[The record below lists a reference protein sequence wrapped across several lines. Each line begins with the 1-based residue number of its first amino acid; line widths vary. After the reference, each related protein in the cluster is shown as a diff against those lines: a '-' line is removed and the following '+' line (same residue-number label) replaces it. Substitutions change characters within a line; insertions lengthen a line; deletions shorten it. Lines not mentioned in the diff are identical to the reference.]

1 MTNMNRNLIYPL
13 AFLFLTVSFFSCSK
27 EYSSETGAFTTAK
40 GTLHDNSG
48 SCYPSSVVGNYYSGI
63 TLKDSNYV
71 ELQVNVTTAGNY
83 TIATDTVNGFFFKDA
98 GIFSSTGLQTI
109 KLKGSGKP
117 LLNQNTDFLVIFDST
132 ICTFTVSVEDST
144 GSTGGG
150 TNSDTAW
157 HFSESGRYFH
167 GAIDTA
173 FTFDTTVQGQSFK
186 ILQIQGSTAGDSVL
200 LIGFTIVGGV
210 ITPGV
215 YTTNTFALFRFLG
228 SYDDNDTV
236 YSANPLIPMVNTLIV
251 VTSYN
256 ATTKIIQ
263 GSFSG
268 TAKDKN
274 KNTVTISAGKFE
286 AKLD

>member
-1 MTNMNRNLIYPL
+1 MNRNLIYSL
-13 AFLFLTVSFFSCSK
+13 VFLLLSVSFFSCSK

-48 SCYPSSVVGNYYSGI
+48 NCYPSTVIGNYYTGV
-63 TLKDSNYV
+63 TLNDSNYL

-83 TIATDTVNGFFFKDA
+83 NIVTDTVNGFFFKDA
-98 GIFSSTGLQTI
+98 GIFSSTGVKTI
-109 KLKGSGKP
+109 QLKSSGKP
-117 LLNQNTDFLVIFDST
+117 VFNQNTDFLVIFDST

-144 GSTGGG
+144 GSSGGG
-150 TNSDTAW
+150 STTGSAW
-157 HFSESGRYFH
+157 QFTEGTKSFQGS
-167 GAIDTA
+167 IDTA

-200 LIGFTIVGGV
+200 LLGFTVLGGV
-210 ITPGV
+210 ITPGA

-228 SYDDNDTV
+228 SYNDNDTL
-236 YSANPLIPMVNTLIV
+236 YSANPLIPTVNTTIT

-256 ATTKIIQ
+256 ATTRIIQ
-263 GSFSG
+263 GTFLG

-274 KNTVTISAGKFE
+274 KNNVTISSGKFE